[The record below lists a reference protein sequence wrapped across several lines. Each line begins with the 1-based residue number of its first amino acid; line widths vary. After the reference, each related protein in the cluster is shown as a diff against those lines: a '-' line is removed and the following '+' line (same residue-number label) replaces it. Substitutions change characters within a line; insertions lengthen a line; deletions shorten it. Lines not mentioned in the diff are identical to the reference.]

1 MNTTTFLSPV
11 AQFPI
16 TELDEIES
24 AIRSSAQWLATLH
37 RRRENLMCELDQIT
51 RPEKPVIQ
59 AVRSFRGPGFEY
71 RGEWFRHWAYIDIH
85 VGLLRKL
92 WNDFPERQEAMASA
106 MGRYGYSRNYVA
118 TSVEHLFTGMPEHKA
133 KKFSRRLIDGWYV
146 DSNINLER
154 MRRIL
159 PAAVTSAGLKIG
171 EDVQIYWRAE
181 KLG

>member
-1 MNTTTFLSPV
+1 MSTATLLHPEKH
-11 AQFPI
+11 FPI
-16 TELDEIES
+16 KELEEIES
-24 AIRSSAQWLATLH
+24 AIQTSARWLATLQS
-37 RRRENLMCELDQIT
+37 RREKLMSDLEKIT
-51 RPEKPVIQ
+51 RPEEPTLQ

-92 WNDFPERQEAMASA
+92 WNDFPERREAMASA

-118 TSVEHLFTGMPEHKA
+118 TSTERLFTRMPEYKA
-133 KKFSRRLIDGWYV
+133 KKFSRKLVDGWYV

-159 PAAVTSAGLKIG
+159 PAAVTAAGLKMT
-171 EDVQIYWRAE
+171 EDVRIYWRAE
-181 KLG
+181 KT